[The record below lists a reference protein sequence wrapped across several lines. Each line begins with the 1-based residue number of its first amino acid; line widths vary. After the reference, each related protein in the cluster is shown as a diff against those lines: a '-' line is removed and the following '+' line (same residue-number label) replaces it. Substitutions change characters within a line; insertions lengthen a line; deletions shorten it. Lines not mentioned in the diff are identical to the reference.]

1 MENVLQKINDS
12 AIESA
17 KNYIQTNKLVIDHEV
32 FSLLDS
38 SNIRIFKLEFNNYL
52 YSQGIKFK
60 L

>member
-1 MENVLQKINDS
+1 MDVLQKINDS

-17 KNYIQTNKLVIDHEV
+17 KNYIQTNKLVIDPEV

-52 YSQGIKFK
+52 YSQGFKFK